1 MSLATPMN
9 SLFHQG
15 VHGSPTQRLDFGDA
29 LGSEGESDASF
40 AAYSDF
46 NDLQEERIDHSPI
59 SSSFSDD
66 RDDSLNLTAEWDP
79 ALATPKSSPSKRP
92 VQRRPVSRLHG
103 GENSVASPLF
113 RRPSDSSCSPSPM
126 LICGSSPASSA
137 GGSDSVGS
145 PPPHKRLRNLR
156 LFDSPHTPK
165 SLIQKANASARR
177 NKLLASRLFSE
188 KPAAVREHGDD
199 GTLARPHTAPN
210 MRSMQRRSTRI
221 SKTRQQNVANVNP
234 FTPSAMLQN
243 ATKKRLRQERSI
255 LDDDDDEIDD
265 DMDGSYTEN
274 PAKRIALRDSDIS
287 RYEAEFVEVCKVGS
301 GEFGS
306 VYKCINKLD
315 GCFYAIKKSKRPIAG
330 SAFEQMAL
338 NEVYAHAV
346 LGTHIHVVRYYSA
359 WSEAGHMII
368 QNEYCNG
375 GSLADIISS
384 NKQNNHIMTEIE
396 LKQVLV
402 QIAQGL
408 KYIHSQGLVHM
419 DIKPGNIFITKK
431 EPLPSTTSETEKIDE
446 DEEVSLEDTQTLTHL
461 TYKIGDLGHV
471 TSISNPKVE
480 EGDVR
485 FLPVEILQEEH
496 THLTKA
502 DIFALALTVYLAA
515 SGETLPKNGDDWH
528 SIRQGELPPLTHI
541 SSDLVHLLQT
551 MIHPDPTQRPSAAAL
566 VQHPLLC
573 PNSKQS
579 FTQLKREL
587 NVAKFQNA
595 VLSRE
600 LSEARNANQKGG
612 STMNPPKS
620 RSNSRLVGK
629 KVNRSMS
636 LTIY

>member
-1 MSLATPMN
+1 MK
-9 SLFHQG
+9 SLFNRG
-15 VHGSPTQRLDFGDA
+15 VHRSPTQRLDFGDS
-29 LGSEGESDASF
+29 LGSEGESDTSF
-40 AAYSDF
+40 AAYPEF
-46 NDLQEERIDHSPI
+46 NEIQDDGHDGVSPI

-66 RDDSLNLTAEWDP
+66 RDDSLNLTYEWDP
-79 ALATPKSSPSKRP
+79 ALATPKSSPSRRR
-92 VQRRPVSRLHG
+92 VQRRPNSRLRD
-103 GENSVASPLF
+103 GENPVASPHF
-113 RRPSDSSCSPSPM
+113 RRPSDSSSSPSPM
-126 LICGSSPASSA
+126 LCGSSPASSA
-137 GGSDSVGS
+137 GGDAGISS

-165 SLIQKANASARR
+165 SLIQKANASAKR

-188 KPAAVREHGDD
+188 KPTPSPD
-199 GTLARPHTAPN
+199 GPGLIRRPQTAPN
-210 MRSMQRRSTRI
+210 VRNLRRRDRLP
-221 SKTRQQNVANVNP
+221 KQNVANVNP
-234 FTPSAMLQN
+234 FTPSVMLQN
-243 ATKKRLRQERSI
+243 ATKKRLRQERNI
-255 LDDDDDEIDD
+255 LDDDDDLDD
-265 DMDGSYTEN
+265 EMDGSYSEN
-274 PAKRIALRDSDIS
+274 PAKRIALRDSEIS

-306 VYKCINKLD
+306 VFRCINKLD

-346 LGTHIHVVRYYSA
+346 LGTHVHVVRYYSA

-375 GSLADIISS
+375 GSLADIIST
-384 NKQNNHIMTEIE
+384 NKQNGQAMTEME

-402 QIAQGL
+402 QVAQGL

-419 DIKPGNIFITKK
+419 DIKPGNIFISKK
-431 EPLPSTTSETEKIDE
+431 EVLPPTTENETICEVDETEDSE
-446 DEEVSLEDTQTLTHL
+446 QTIQTAL

-485 FLPVEILQEEH
+485 FLPVEVLQEDH
-496 THLTKA
+496 THLPKA
-502 DIFALALTVYLAA
+502 DIFALALTAYIAA
-515 SGETLPKNGDDWH
+515 GGESLPKNGDEWH
-528 SIRQGELPPLTHI
+528 RIREGHLPPLPNI
-541 SSDLVHLLQT
+541 SSELFELLQT
-551 MIHPDPTQRPSAAAL
+551 MIDPEPSHRPSASAL
-566 VQHPLLC
+566 VQQSLLC
-573 PNSKQS
+573 PHGKQS
-579 FTQLKREL
+579 FTQLKMEL

-595 VLSRE
+595 ILSRE
-600 LSEARNANQKGG
+600 LTEARDANQR
-612 STMNPPKS
+612 SVRAVNPPKA

>member
-1 MSLATPMN
+1 MDRLPNALILAMLLVQKAKVTR
-9 SLFHQG
+9 
-15 VHGSPTQRLDFGDA
+15 V
-29 LGSEGESDASF
+29 F

-46 NDLQEERIDHSPI
+46 NEIQEGAIDHSPI

-79 ALATPKSSPSKRP
+79 ALQLPKAVHQDGVYNVDPN
-92 VQRRPVSRLHG
+92 SRLHD
-103 GENSVASPLF
+103 GENSIASPHF

-126 LICGSSPASSA
+126 VCASSPASSA
-137 GGSDSVGS
+137 GGGDAVGS
-145 PPPHKRLRNLR
+145 PPPHKRLRNLK

-188 KPAAVREHGDD
+188 KPASSTPTDHGD
-199 GTLARPHTAPN
+199 GPIAFGIARPHTAPN
-210 MRSMQRRSTRI
+210 MRNLQRRSTRI
-221 SKTRQQNVANVNP
+221 PKTRQQNVANVNP

-255 LDDDDDEIDD
+255 LDDDEDLDD

-287 RYEAEFVEVCKVGS
+287 RYEAEFVEVGKVGS

-306 VYKCINKLD
+306 VYKCINRLD

-384 NKQNNHIMTEIE
+384 NKQNNHRMTEIE

-408 KYIHSQGLVHM
+408 KYIHSEGLVHM
-419 DIKPGNIFITKK
+419 DIKPGNIFISKK
-431 EPLPSTTSETEKIDE
+431 EPLPSTTPESEKIDE
-446 DEEVSLEDTQTLTHL
+446 EEEEGATEDNTPLASLI
-461 TYKIGDLGHV
+461 YKIGDLGHV

-502 DIFALALTVYLAA
+502 DIFALALTAYLAA
-515 SGETLPKNGDDWH
+515 GGESLPKNGDDWH
-528 SIRQGELPPLTHI
+528 RIRQGHFPPLPHI
-541 SSDLVHLLQT
+541 STDLVDLLQT
-551 MIHPDPTQRPSAAAL
+551 MIDPDPSQRPSASAL

-573 PNSKQS
+573 PNSKRS

-595 VLSRE
+595 ILSRE
-600 LSEARNANQKGG
+600 LNEARK
-612 STMNPPKS
+612 STMNPPPKS
-620 RSNSRLVGK
+620 RSNAGRLIGK